1 MMRFHYPFFRGFY
14 SKKIKISENP
24 SKTNYH
30 NYKFSKDI
38 TTILTPIK
46 IIQQLLKHYL
56 HNCLQIVM
64 GHLNS
69 PNFFSKNKCQ
79 INL

>member
-46 IIQQLLKHYL
+46 IIKQLLKHYL
-56 HNCLQIVM
+56 HNCLQIVIET
-64 GHLNS
+64 S
-69 PNFFSKNKCQ
+69 
-79 INL
+79 